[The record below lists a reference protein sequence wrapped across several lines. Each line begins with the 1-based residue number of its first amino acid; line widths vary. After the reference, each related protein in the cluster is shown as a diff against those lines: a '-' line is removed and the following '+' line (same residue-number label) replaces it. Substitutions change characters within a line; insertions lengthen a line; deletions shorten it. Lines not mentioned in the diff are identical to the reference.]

1 MAQELENP
9 ADNPEWVAQRTR
21 LIKVPRN
28 TNWEIRENR
37 KYRWVFP
44 SDVDDRNNLDARG
57 YQPFTCKLQS
67 GRCVYEMRNGRCS
80 RRTVIPFGLC
90 WQHAL
95 YKNNLRVGQTTLTD
109 NAGERLNFLGL
120 FACDMR
126 QYPVPE
132 NRQERTIVFRQGQ
145 LVCTMVGERFNE
157 RNYTRRY
164 DDILDVFGDD
174 TLLPYVEKEMDT
186 NLVIDAACVRGI
198 GSLSNMCNNNFN
210 ANCVNGQLQNNTVT
224 IDGDLLRLRPGHRNR
239 VRTYPVLEATQNIL
253 NGDEILNNYGAAY
266 FDGAELAH
274 ETRPQPQTNYSC
286 PRRR

>member
-1 MAQELENP
+1 MADELENP
-9 ADNPEWVAQRTR
+9 ADNEQWVAQRSR

-37 KYRWVFP
+37 KYRWMFP
-44 SDVDDRNNLDARG
+44 SNEDDRNNLDARG

-67 GRCVYEMRNGRCS
+67 GRCVYKMAPNRRCT

-109 NAGERLNFLGL
+109 GAGERLNFLGL

-164 DDILDVFGDD
+164 DDILNVFGDD

-198 GSLSNMCNNNFN
+198 GSLSNMCNDDLN

-224 IDGDLLRLRPGHRNR
+224 IDGDLLRVRRGQRR
-239 VRTYPVLEATQNIL
+239 VRTYPLLQATQDIR
-253 NGDEILNNYGAAY
+253 NGDEILNYYGAAY
-266 FDGAELAH
+266 FAGAELAH

>member
-1 MAQELENP
+1 M
-9 ADNPEWVAQRTR
+9 
-21 LIKVPRN
+21 VPRN

-44 SDVDDRNNLDARG
+44 SNEDDRNNLDAHG

-109 NAGERLNFLGL
+109 GAGERLNFLGL

-132 NRQERTIVFRQGQ
+132 NRQERTIVFREEQ
-145 LVCTMVGERFNE
+145 LVCTMVGERYNQENYEE
-157 RNYTRRY
+157 RYE
-164 DDILDVFGDD
+164 DILDFFGEN
-174 TLLPYVEKEMDT
+174 TLLPYAEDERGT
-186 NLVIDAACVRGI
+186 RLVIDAACVRGI
-198 GSLSNMCNNNFN
+198 GSLSNMCNDNFN
-210 ANCVNGQLQNNTVT
+210 ANCGNGNGQLQNNTKT
-224 IDGDLLRLRPGHRNR
+224 IAGEFLRKKPRQKRR
-239 VRTYPVLEATQNIL
+239 TRTYPLLQATQNIR
-253 NGDEILNNYGAAY
+253 NGDEILNNYGDAY
-266 FDGAELAH
+266 FNGAELAH